1 MKLFSI
7 LNVAFAFAAP
17 PTGGSGPVF
26 HGSVSRIDAAT
37 RAEMIGSSW
46 HRGCPVAIADLRL
59 LRLVYLGFDDLV
71 HRGRLIVHEGEARP
85 IRRVFRTL
93 FYAHYPFRR
102 MRLVDAYGGSDDRS
116 MAADNTSAF
125 NCRHVGGPA
134 SPWSMHAYGKAVDVN
149 PVENPYVQGSY
160 VSPPAGESYVDRS
173 RHAKGMIHDGDR
185 VVRAFAAQGWK
196 WGGYWTSPI
205 DYQHFST
212 NGR

>member
-7 LNVAFAFAAP
+7 LNVAFALAAP

-26 HGSVSRIDAAT
+26 HGSISRIDAAT

-46 HRGCPVAIADLRL
+46 QEGCPVAIADLRL
-59 LRLVYLGFDDLV
+59 LRLDYLGFDDLV
-71 HRGRLIVHEGEARP
+71 HRGRLIVHEAEARP

-93 FYAHYPFRR
+93 FYARYPIRR

-125 NCRHVGGPA
+125 NCRHVGGPS

-173 RHAKGMIHDGDR
+173 RHAKGMIHGGDR
-185 VVRAFAAQGWK
+185 VVRAFAAEGWK

-212 NGR
+212 NGH